1 MADRTVV
8 ITDRDVEF
16 VRLALAH
23 YRLFAETVEKQ
34 GESRD
39 QQRSLGVFR
48 SQEFYAE
55 RFLARIEEPTP

>member
-1 MADRTVV
+1 VSDRTVT

-48 SQEFYAE
+48 AQEFYAE
-55 RFLARIEEPTP
+55 RFLSRLEKP